1 MWAGVGMGGGEDG
14 GGREGRRA
22 ARRFLISAEPLLHF
36 LEPDAVFCGGK
47 VRLVGGRG
55 GRTQS
60 ATPVYPSYL
69 ATYMFPSFLCAYREN
84 THGDSGFDTRQIFAG
99 CTRLH
104 GRLTFRILNDLFV
117 RSVQTSCSLT

>member
-1 MWAGVGMGGGEDG
+1 MWAGVGMGGGED

-22 ARRFLISAEPLLHF
+22 ARRFLISTEPLLHF

-99 CTRLH
+99 ESLAHVYTADLH
-104 GRLTFRILNDLFV
+104 LEYLTI
-117 RSVQTSCSLT
+117 SL